1 MSEVEESTISGRDQ
15 LLLSKRES
23 LADVFGRGSAT
34 ALLSTSLPSDSAMLL
49 RKSQSQDVIDDDN
62 NNNDDDDDDDNDDDD
77 DADDNASDHASARKL
92 PAVPDVTSSNVPS
105 AHNSMTYMR
114 DFTVPAL
121 PERALAVLQAAA
133 PVPESPRRARS
144 NSVPILPNFKVADDN
159 DDYLEEDTVEAIWE
173 RFAPVGS
180 RGTVRRVRPVVVRDL
195 ELYEHQL
202 SVHKRHWALRV
213 VVLALICII
222 CFGDYINYDVPSSL
236 IVDLKAAL
244 HLAPDDDAKI
254 GVLYSVYTF
263 PNIAVVLLGGYLIDR
278 VGLRITAVL
287 FTSLVVAGSTL
298 MAMAEFFGIY
308 WLAVVG
314 RLTYGLGGESVYVCA
329 DAILCE
335 YFDQAQ
341 LSIAMTLQAAF
352 LNLGDLVTFS
362 ALPRI
367 SEAYGL
373 SVALWFVAGVCACA
387 FVAVIVWVI
396 IDKLYEREVAN
407 EPSVA
412 PPEPQEDP
420 SGVPTVFAAP
430 TPASHSSIVLK
441 KKKPH
446 AANEPT
452 FLQRV
457 SKRVRVFDI
466 RFWSL
471 AMTAASLT
479 AATTT
484 FSGFAPD
491 LLEIRLGIDQTGAST
506 IVSAISISNIVL
518 TPILGVLFSFMRQVS
533 IGLCVTF
540 GMGIMMC
547 AHLYLAVMPRDWPAW
562 PPMAVIGGVYALLS
576 SALWPTLPL
585 VVRESRIGTA
595 YGCLYALTNTVV
607 SALYAVIGSL
617 IHDNPGTVSLLWA
630 GISFVGFVT
639 SLVWNASMTRKT
651 GLWAA
656 LSSVEALELEEPA

>member
-1 MSEVEESTISGRDQ
+1 MSGVDGGEVNSEQSRDQ
-15 LLLSKRES
+15 LLLSKQES
-23 LADVFGRGSAT
+23 LADVLGRDSAT
-34 ALLSTSLPSDSAMLL
+34 SLLSTSLPSDTTLLL
-49 RKSQSQDVIDDDN
+49 RKSQSQETIDD
-62 NNNDDDDDDDNDDDD
+62 DDDDDDDNDDDEATD
-77 DADDNASDHASARKL
+77 EDASI
-92 PAVPDVTSSNVPS
+92 PPS
-105 AHNSMTYMR
+105 AHSSMTYMR
-114 DFTVPAL
+114 DFLVPAM
-121 PERALAVLQAAA
+121 PERALAVLQAVPAS
-133 PVPESPRRARS
+133 VPESPRRARS
-144 NSVPILPNFKVADDN
+144 NSVPILPNFKVSDDN

-202 SVHKRHWALRV
+202 SVHKRHWALRF

-244 HLAPDDDAKI
+244 GLAADDDAKI

-263 PNIAVVLLGGYLIDR
+263 PNIGVVLLGGYLIDR
-278 VGLRITAVL
+278 IGLRITAVL

-298 MAMAEFFGIY
+298 MAMAEFFGLY

-314 RLTYGLGGESVYVCA
+314 RLFYGLGGESVYVCA

-335 YFDQAQ
+335 YFDQRQ

-367 SEAYGL
+367 SESYGL
-373 SVALWFVAGVCACA
+373 SVALWFVAAVCACA
-387 FVAVIVWVI
+387 FVAVIVWVV

-407 EPSVA
+407 EPSVVVVVEEA
-412 PPEPQEDP
+412 AAVPP
-420 SGVPTVFAAP
+420 VYAAAA
-430 TPASHSSIVLK
+430 PASHASIVLK

-446 AANEPT
+446 VANEPT

-506 IVSAISISNIVL
+506 IVSAISITNIVL
-518 TPILGVLFSFMRQVS
+518 TPLLGVAFSFMRQVS

-540 GMGIMMC
+540 GMGVMVC
-547 AHLYLAVMPRDWPAW
+547 AHLYLAVMPSDWPAW

-617 IHDNPGTVSLLWA
+617 IHNNPGTVSLLWA
-630 GISFVGFVT
+630 GISLVGFLT

-656 LSSVEALELEEPA
+656 LASLEQLELEEPA

>member
-1 MSEVEESTISGRDQ
+1 MMMII
-15 LLLSKRES
+15 
-23 LADVFGRGSAT
+23 
-34 ALLSTSLPSDSAMLL
+34 L
-49 RKSQSQDVIDDDN
+49 RKI
-62 NNNDDDDDDDNDDDD
+62 
-77 DADDNASDHASARKL
+77 RL
-92 PAVPDVTSSNVPS
+92 
-105 AHNSMTYMR
+105 
-114 DFTVPAL
+114 
-121 PERALAVLQAAA
+121 
-133 PVPESPRRARS
+133 RR
-144 NSVPILPNFKVADDN
+144 F
-159 DDYLEEDTVEAIWE
+159 WE

-202 SVHKRHWALRV
+202 TVHKRHWALRG

-236 IVDLKAAL
+236 IVDLKASL
-244 HLAPDDDAKI
+244 GLAPDDDAKI

-263 PNIAVVLLGGYLIDR
+263 PNIGVVLLGGYLIDR
-278 VGLRITAVL
+278 VGLRITAVM
-287 FTSLVVAGSTL
+287 FTSLVVAGSML
-298 MAMAEFFGIY
+298 MSMADFFGAY

-314 RLTYGLGGESVYVCA
+314 RLVYGLGGESVYVCA

-335 YFDQAQ
+335 YFDQGQ

-367 SEAYGL
+367 SEAYNL
-373 SVALWFVAGVCACA
+373 SVALWFVSAVCACA
-387 FVAVIVWVI
+387 FVAVVVWVI
-396 IDKLYEREVAN
+396 IDKLYEREVAE
-407 EPSVA
+407 EPSVVPEVKAQEA
-412 PPEPQEDP
+412 PPAAAAAAAEDP
-420 SGVPTVFAAP
+420 DAVPAVFVASSSPSIARAASSP
-430 TPASHSSIVLK
+430 SSQSSQSSHASSVTLHASIVLH

-446 AANEPT
+446 ATTPT
-452 FLQRV
+452 FWQRMG
-457 SKRVRVFDI
+457 KLARLFDI

-471 AMTAASLT
+471 AMTAASLS

-518 TPILGVLFSFMRQVS
+518 TPLLGIAFSFMRQVS
-533 IGLCVTF
+533 IGMCVTF
-540 GMGIMMC
+540 GMGIMTC
-547 AHLYLAVMPRDWPAW
+547 AHLYLAVMPLSWPAW

-617 IHDNPGTVSLLWA
+617 IHNNPGTVSLLWA
-630 GISFVGFVT
+630 GISMVGFIT
-639 SLVWNASMTRKT
+639 SIVWNVSMARKT

-656 LSSVEALELEEPA
+656 LSAPEALALEEPA